1 MQKDFDRNIV
11 DVGIDGLGPVGV
23 AKASSATYATNA
35 GTSNY
40 SKNSGTATYAKSIPS
55 TVATRL
61 TALETNITN
70 VVGPNTYT
78 TNVVKN
84 EFESSS
90 INGLKFGG
98 YWLNPDNFPNARL
111 LIISCLTT
119 GQASIYMYCVTSD
132 GTAYLEEITHS
143 NINRNDMDYPV
154 LNLTSSGLV
163 RVRVNVNTT
172 SITVYTKIISLNN

>member
-35 GTSNY
+35 STS
-40 SKNSGTATYAKSIPS
+40 KQAGTATYAKNIPS

-61 TALETNITN
+61 TALETNTTN

-132 GTAYLEEITHS
+132 GIAYLEEITHS
-143 NINRNDMDYPV
+143 NINRDDMNYPV